1 MMKMKIQIFLVLL
14 LTLLVTKMNSQEIVY
29 DIHNV
34 TLNECLNIEKEL
46 GGENIPR
53 THRYISTSG
62 EAQPLKF
69 QRPEKSAQPF
79 FD

>member
-53 THRYISTSG
+53 THRYIYQQA
-62 EAQPLKF
+62 ERHNL
-69 QRPEKSAQPF
+69 
-79 FD
+79 